1 MKTVTLNK
9 DEMEILFQQDP
20 STKSEGGWQSLLV
33 TLQECT
39 DRTTGQCEIATTVL
53 PRIAKYAFDYG
64 NGGWE
69 TRLMGIFARTL
80 GPKLGR
86 V

>member
-1 MKTVTLNK
+1 MKTVNLNK
-9 DEMEILFQQDP
+9 SEIEILFQEDP
-20 STKSEGGWQSLLV
+20 STKSEGGFQRLLV

-39 DRTTGQCEIATTVL
+39 DRTTGQCEIATAVF

-64 NGGWE
+64 NGGWQ
-69 TRLMGIFARTL
+69 TRLTGIFARTL

-86 V
+86 E